1 MQDLMRIGE
10 ITSDCE
16 TSVDNDAGRMRL
28 SSHYRDNAV
37 RFVVDTTGTILEQT
51 KFSAGIR
58 TPKRQ
63 SNHGNINLRAKPAL
77 DWACPILIR
86 FQALLFVRSTLG
98 VIGHVALDYDAVRA
112 FQFANAFRYDILA
125 CP

>member
-1 MQDLMRIGE
+1 MTQIALNGEGFVTDAELLAQAFSLPAGYVQDLMRIGE

-51 KFSAGIR
+51 KFSAGMR
-58 TPKRQ
+58 TPK
-63 SNHGNINLRAKPAL
+63 AK
-77 DWACPILIR
+77 
-86 FQALLFVRSTLG
+86 
-98 VIGHVALDYDAVRA
+98 
-112 FQFANAFRYDILA
+112 
-125 CP
+125 